1 MSHSEAGKLG
11 WIASKAYR
19 DKKHIE
25 FLENYNKNP
34 KICPNC
40 GKPIAFEQ
48 RRNKFCSKECSL
60 QYRTVLANK
69 RNEHR
74 HTERINVRIGAERV
88 CTGCG
93 RKYHANRGSNGKYC
107 SLKCQAD
114 HKYKEYIKRWKEG
127 KESGLCG
134 EYGLS
139 KYIRRYLLEK
149 VNYKCEKCGW
159 GEKNPYTEN
168 YVLEVHHKDGNYKN
182 NSEDNLEVL
191 CLNCHGMTK
200 HYKNCGGHK
209 GRIGR
214 NKYRK

>member
-1 MSHSEAGKLG
+1 MNKSEAGKLG
-11 WIASKAYR
+11 GAASKITTEKLKQQR
-19 DKKHIE
+19 IE
-25 FLENYNKNP
+25 TYNKNP
-34 KICPNC
+34 KLCKHC
-40 GKPIAFEQ
+40 GKPIPYAQ
-48 RRNKFCSKECSL
+48 RNNKFCNSSCSASYNNVHRARKSSKTFKCINCGKEHSIC
-60 QYRTVLANK
+60 
-69 RNEHR
+69 RNSK
-74 HTERINVRIGAERV
+74 N
-88 CTGCG
+88 
-93 RKYHANRGSNGKYC
+93 KYC
-107 SLKCQAD
+107 SIKCQAD

-159 GEKNPYTEN
+159 GEKNPYTGN
-168 YVLEVHHKDGNYKN
+168 YVLEIHHKDGNYKN

-209 GRIGR
+209 GRVGR